1 MDLIAGADMKYKR
14 LGQSGLRVS
23 PLCLGCMSY
32 GDKSQRSW
40 ILEIDE
46 ARPFFQKASES
57 GINFFDTADTYSFGA
72 SEEVTG
78 KLIRE
83 FMPRD
88 HAVIATKVFNPAAE
102 KPGPNGMGLSRKHI
116 LEAVD
121 GSLRRLGTDYI
132 DLYQIHRFHRG
143 TPIEETMRALDD
155 VVRAGKVRY
164 IGASSMYAFQF
175 VQMQSV
181 AELNGWTKFVS
192 MQNLYNLLWREE
204 ERQMNDFCVQ
214 TGVGLIPWGPLGGGF
229 LSTDWRATEKKHSE
243 RTRETGFYV
252 TKAYE
257 KPADYKVLDAVI
269 EVAERRERPMAQ
281 VALAWLMS
289 RPGVTAPIVGAT
301 KLSHLDSAIGALD
314 VKLEPED
321 FKALDDCYTWNRNL
335 GLLS

>member
-1 MDLIAGADMKYKR
+1 MGESMKSKR
-14 LGQSGLRVS
+14 LGRSGLRVS

-32 GDKSQRSW
+32 GDKSQRPW
-40 ILEIDE
+40 ILEADE
-46 ARPFFQKASES
+46 ARPFFQKAIEA
-57 GINFFDTADTYSFGA
+57 GFNFFDTADTYSFGV

-83 FMPRD
+83 FMSRD
-88 HAVIATKVFNPAAE
+88 QAVIATKVFNPVEAR
-102 KPGPNGMGLSRKHI
+102 PGANGVGLSRKHI
-116 LEAVD
+116 MEAVD

-175 VQMQSV
+175 VQMQYV
-181 AELNGWTKFVS
+181 AEMNGWTKFVS
-192 MQNLYNLLWREE
+192 MQNLYNLVWREE
-204 ERQMNDFCVQ
+204 ERQMNDFCIQ

-229 LSTDWRATEKKHSE
+229 LSTDWRKTQKQHSD
-243 RTRETGFYV
+243 RTRETGRYV

-257 KPADYKVLDAVI
+257 KPGDYQVVDALI
-269 EVAERRERPMAQ
+269 EVSERRGLPMAQ
-281 VALAWLMS
+281 VALAWLIS

-301 KLSHLDSAIGALD
+301 KLTQLESAIAALN
-314 VKLEPED
+314 VQLEPED

>member
-1 MDLIAGADMKYKR
+1 MKYKR
-14 LGQSGLRVS
+14 LGRSGLRVS

-32 GDKSQRSW
+32 GDNSQRPW
-40 ILEIDE
+40 ILEADD
-46 ARPFFQKASES
+46 ARPFFQKAIEA

-78 KLIRE
+78 KLICE

-88 HAVIATKVFNPAAE
+88 QAVIATKVLNPVAE
-102 KPGPNGMGLSRKHI
+102 KPGPNGTGLSRKHI
-116 LEAVD
+116 MDAVD
-121 GSLRRLGTDYI
+121 GSLCRLGTDYI

-155 VVRAGKVRY
+155 VVRAGKVRH

-175 VQMQSV
+175 VQMQYV
-181 AELNGWTKFVS
+181 AEMNGWTKFIS
-192 MQNLYNLLWREE
+192 MQNLYNLVWREE
-204 ERQMNDFCVQ
+204 ERQMNDFCIQ

-229 LSTDWRATEKKHSE
+229 LSTDWRQTEKQHSE
-243 RTRETGFYV
+243 RTRETGRYV

-257 KPADYKVLDAVI
+257 RPTDYQVVDALI
-269 EVAERRERPMAQ
+269 EVSERRGLPMAQ
-281 VALAWLMS
+281 VALAWLIS

-301 KLSHLDSAIGALD
+301 KLSHLDSAIGALA
-314 VKLEPED
+314 VELEPED
-321 FKALDDCYTWNRNL
+321 FKALDDCYIWNRNL